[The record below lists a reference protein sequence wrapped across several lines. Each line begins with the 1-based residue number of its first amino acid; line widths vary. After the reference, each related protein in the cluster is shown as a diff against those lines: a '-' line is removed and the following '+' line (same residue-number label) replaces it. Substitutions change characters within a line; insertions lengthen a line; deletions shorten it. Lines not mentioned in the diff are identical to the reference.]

1 MEFLC
6 ENDKQVLVVNY
17 FLIEAPPQII
27 DWVLNTPL
35 FIVVILDEE
44 ESRHE
49 GNANEERI
57 HFPDGIKPAVVKL
70 TDIGTAGNNHSE
82 LSLPYYDD
90 HRESSDSYDDSFD
103 PFRSFL
109 GDDVFN
115 FNKEEEEESV
125 ETVALLTAQK
135 IKFFVKDFFSKYDQ
149 IRREMQIWS
158 HLLKKSYGKLNFLKH
173 CLTHFMKLFS
183 FYALIF

>member
-1 MEFLC
+1 M
-6 ENDKQVLVVNY
+6 
-17 FLIEAPPQII
+17 
-27 DWVLNTPL
+27 PL
-35 FIVVILDEE
+35 FIVLTLDEE

-49 GNANEERI
+49 GNANKERI
-57 HFPDGIKPAVVKL
+57 HFPDGVKPAVVKVAN
-70 TDIGTAGNNHSE
+70 IGSVDNNHSD

-115 FNKEEEEESV
+115 FSKEEEESF

-135 IKFFVKDFFSKYDQ
+135 NKFSIKNFFSKRDQ
-149 IRREMQIWS
+149 IRRELWIWS
-158 HLLKKSYGKLNFLKH
+158 HLLKKSLMEN
-173 CLTHFMKLFS
+173 
-183 FYALIF
+183 LIFCSIA